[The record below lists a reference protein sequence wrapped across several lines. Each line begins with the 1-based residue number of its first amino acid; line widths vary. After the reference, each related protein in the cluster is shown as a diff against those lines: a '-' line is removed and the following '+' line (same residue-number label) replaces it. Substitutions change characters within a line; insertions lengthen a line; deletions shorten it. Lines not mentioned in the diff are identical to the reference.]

1 MGYSRENGKHIGL
14 GLIAGEAFKFPDA
27 QAHDVYKVPQIAWN
41 NLHSNSALAS
51 GWNDPLLNG
60 VPEGAP
66 VYFVHSYCVQTD
78 DPQDTLAYSVYG
90 GTRYSAMVRRANVWG
105 AQFHPERS
113 AKHGL
118 KMLANFAQ
126 LT

>member
-1 MGYSRENGKHIGL
+1 M
-14 GLIAGEAFKFPDA
+14 
-27 QAHDVYKVPQIAWN
+27 
-41 NLHSNSALAS
+41 AL
-51 GWNDPLLNG
+51 GWNDPLLAG

-66 VYFVHSYCVQTD
+66 VYFVHSYYVVTN
-78 DPQDTLAYSVYG
+78 DPADTLAYSEYG

-118 KMLANFAQ
+118 KMLANFVQ
-126 LT
+126 QN